1 MGMIFKKDDDLSDVD
16 KTQEKM
22 RTLNIQSQKLKTIQ
36 ENMKGRG
43 ELVFKLCVEAMSNH
57 EEERAKIYADE
68 LSKIRGISSF
78 LNNHIIL
85 IECITVKLETY
96 IEFKNFVAD
105 MKPVIDV
112 IRGISGMLAN
122 FMPQVSGEI
131 QLMNSTLTEVLLTT
145 TIDISR
151 VPTIATSATPESESI
166 LKEVSSLLGER
177 AESYLPEPPTLLIES
192 PEKVEEKESEA
203 IPVANTVDPS
213 DTEKTASQPSDSD
226 FFDEVLFD
234 YLKEH
239 GGTIN
244 LVQCSNDLNLSY
256 EEIKKRLS
264 RLKNLGKIKIAG

>member
-1 MGMIFKKDDDLSDVD
+1 MIFRKDDDSSDVD

-68 LSKIRGISSF
+68 LSKIKGISSF
-78 LNNHIIL
+78 LNNNIIL

-112 IRGISGMLAN
+112 IRSISGMLAN

-151 VPTIATSATPESESI
+151 VPTVVTSATPESESI

-203 IPVANTVDPS
+203 IPVANTVGPS
-213 DTEKTASQPSDSD
+213 DTEKIASQPSDSD

-239 GGTIN
+239 SGTIN